1 MTYDKGLKVV
11 ITEDTMDN
19 LYNEMRVMRDQLLN
33 RIELLE
39 DEVDYLTQENMQYS
53 RQLYQ
58 LESDI
63 DSLLARISNR
73 PTKHERLEYQKTAK
87 KLIKRAK
94 KHPDW
99 YSEQDI
105 YYAKQV
111 KKQLKL
117 EERES
122 TSQTE

>member
-19 LYNEMRVMRDQLLN
+19 LYNEMRIMRDQLLN

-63 DSLLARISNR
+63 DSLLATISNR
-73 PTKHERLEYQKTAK
+73 PTKHERLEYQKNSKEINK
-87 KLIKRAK
+87 KSKET
-94 KHPDW
+94 P
-99 YSEQDI
+99 
-105 YYAKQV
+105 
-111 KKQLKL
+111 
-117 EERES
+117 
-122 TSQTE
+122 

>member
-19 LYNEMRVMRDQLLN
+19 LYNEMRIMRDQLLN

-39 DEVDYLTQENMQYS
+39 DEVDYLTKENMQYS

-73 PTKHERLEYQKTAK
+73 PTKHERLEYQKNSK
-87 KLIKRAK
+87 KINK
-94 KHPDW
+94 
-99 YSEQDI
+99 
-105 YYAKQV
+105 
-111 KKQLKL
+111 
-117 EERES
+117 ES
-122 TSQTE
+122 KETP